1 MQNSF
6 IVPETEILIATVI
19 YLVERGVSPYQFSV
33 PRGKGIDTQSAK
45 NKLKNAFRKIG
56 LPPSFSNSG
65 ADILALSE
73 KEWWHIECKGAG
85 SGKAQTQRNNFD
97 RALSSVVS
105 YYGEETSRLPEQFRN
120 TVQHLGL
127 SLPTTD
133 LYLRELTRRVRKP
146 LRQRL
151 NLWILLYDIRT
162 KKIRCVEPN
171 HDLLV

>member
-1 MQNSF
+1 MQNSL

-33 PRGKGIDTQSAK
+33 PRGKGIDTNSTK
-45 NKLKNAFRKIG
+45 NKLENAFRNIG
-56 LPPSFSNSG
+56 LSPNFSNSG

-73 KEWWHIECKGAG
+73 KEWWHIECKGSG
-85 SGKAQTQRNNFD
+85 TGKAQTQRNNFD

-105 YYGEETSRLPEQFRN
+105 YYGEVTSRLPEQFRN

-127 SLPTTD
+127 SLPATD

-151 NLWILLYDIRT
+151 NLWILLYDLKT
-162 KKIRCVEPN
+162 KKIKCIEPN
-171 HDLLV
+171 HDF